1 MQSEIRLV
9 IADVDGTLVNN
20 EKELTSRSVTAVR
33 RLHDAGIY
41 FSITSGRPPRGL
53 KMIIDCLALTDPI
66 AAFNGG
72 SIVQPDLTVIRECF
86 VPEQTAAKVINTVLQ
101 QALDVWVYT
110 DNDWLVMDAEAPHV
124 AREQST
130 VQFRPKIVSDFSAY
144 LSRVVKIVGVSDDYD
159 AVAAA
164 ESKVRRDCGNGVS
177 ATRSQPYYLDV
188 THPDANK
195 GAVVKHLSEML
206 NIPPVQIATIGDGRN
221 DVLMFKQS
229 GVSVAMGNADSE
241 VKQHARFVTSSNDND
256 GFAEAIESHVLNA
269 GDRVRTVS

>member
-1 MQSEIRLV
+1 
-9 IADVDGTLVNN
+9 
-20 EKELTSRSVTAVR
+20 
-33 RLHDAGIY
+33 
-41 FSITSGRPPRGL
+41 
-53 KMIIDCLALTDPI
+53 
-66 AAFNGG
+66 
-72 SIVQPDLTVIRECF
+72 
-86 VPEQTAAKVINTVLQ
+86 
-101 QALDVWVYT
+101 
-110 DNDWLVMDAEAPHV
+110 MDAEAPHV

-164 ESKVRRDCGNGVS
+164 ESEVRHDCGNRVS

-206 NIPPVQIATIGDGRN
+206 NIPAVQIATIGDGRN

-229 GVSVAMGNADSE
+229 GVSVAMGNAHSE